1 MASSLGLFL
10 MEISHGE
17 DAVSFASAAN
27 PKLRMRLLTD
37 STQPHIAGLR
47 FSGQAHASIASA
59 QIPQT
64 TIYSPGMTIR
74 KPIESFSRFHL
85 RHRILRW
92 NDYRHVIIFAQT
104 GGNVSVSG
112 YSKVDRCGFLGS
124 FDMYSA
130 LG

>member
-92 NDYRHVIIFAQT
+92 NDCRHVKFPRKQAGMFRFRGIRRSID
-104 GGNVSVSG
+104 V
-112 YSKVDRCGFLGS
+112 GF
-124 FDMYSA
+124 
-130 LG
+130 